1 MSSASVPLESL
12 HPSLW
17 RGSQLARGGARTVG
31 TGYPALSAE
40 LPGGGWPVGALVELL
55 VPHAGCG
62 EMRLLAPG
70 LAGTVAERRPLA
82 LVAPP
87 HPPHAAALAALGV
100 PLDALLWLR
109 TGNRRDA
116 LWTAEQTL
124 KAGCCGA
131 LLFWQME
138 AAPADVLRRLHLA
151 AARAGDTLF
160 VMLRPLAAAQQPSP
174 AVLRLA
180 VHPSPAGVTVEIV
193 KRRGPASAAPL
204 ELALPSPIVEGR
216 YARLARHPSA
226 APVARR
232 VRAAVRG

>member
-151 AARAGDTLF
+151 AARAGDTLAI
-160 VMLRPLAAAQQPSP
+160 LGAWRPSTSQSTFAAETEIYDQSDDLIATG
-174 AVLRLA
+174 AGTFRYLKGERTDGVLTFLD
-180 VHPSPAGVTVEIV
+180 
-193 KRRGPASAAPL
+193 
-204 ELALPSPIVEGR
+204 
-216 YARLARHPSA
+216 
-226 APVARR
+226 
-232 VRAAVRG
+232 

>member
-1 MSSASVPLESL
+1 MLSASVSPESL

-17 RGSQLARGGARTVG
+17 SGSQLARGGARTIG

-40 LPGGGWPVGALVELL
+40 LPGGGWPVCALVELL
-55 VPHAGCG
+55 VPHVGCG

-87 HPPHAAALAALGV
+87 HPPHAGALAELGV

-116 LWTAEQTL
+116 LWTAEQSL

-138 AAPADVLRRLHLA
+138 AVPADVLRRLHLA

-180 VHPSPAGVTVEIV
+180 LRPSQAGVTVEIV
-193 KRRGPASAAPL
+193 KRRGPARATPL

-226 APVARR
+226 APAARR
-232 VRAAVRG
+232 ARTVLRG